1 MKVQRFLLIVAAAL
15 FVSIMLAAPFF
26 AVVSATPTQSVAF
39 SHPRIPFDQSG
50 GSSLNWAGYVVTGTT
65 GSVTD
70 VKGSFVVPSFTCS
83 SSGTYVALWAGIDG
97 YSSNT
102 VEQAGVLAE
111 CTSTGAAPVYATWY
125 EFYPAA
131 PVYVTSS
138 VPASGGDIVYVEVSY
153 LGNSGF
159 TATITSYSGTT
170 QLGSYTASGTV
181 SSAVE
186 TSAEWIVERPALCTG
201 AVCRLST
208 LANFETADYGLQYT
222 SLSNTNY
229 ATVSGT
235 TGSIGSF
242 PSSSVV
248 ALTMVSGGHHSQTL
262 ASPSSL
268 TDSGTSFIVSQPT
281 SSSGGGGHHGK
292 P

>member
-1 MKVQRFLLIVAAAL
+1 MKAQRLALISAVLIVSFMFVAPL
-15 FVSIMLAAPFF
+15 FTL
-26 AVVSATPTQSVAF
+26 VSATTTVPSVAF
-39 SHPRIPFDQSG
+39 SNPRVPVGQSSS
-50 GSSLNWAGYVVTGTT
+50 SSLNWAGYVVTGS
-65 GSVTD
+65 SVTD

-97 YSSNT
+97 YTSST

-111 CTSTGAAPVYATWY
+111 CTSTGAAPVYSTWY
-125 EFYPAA
+125 EFYPSA

-138 VPASGGDIVYVEVSY
+138 VPVSGGDNVYVEVSY
-153 LGNSGF
+153 SNGAF
-159 TATITSYSGTT
+159 IATITSYSGTT
-170 QLGSYTASGTV
+170 ELGTYTTSPITV
-181 SSAVE
+181 TGALE
-186 TSAEWIVERPALCTG
+186 TSAEWIVERPALCS
-201 AVCRLST
+201 AVICTLST
-208 LANFETADYGLQYT
+208 LANFGTASYGLQYT
-222 SLSNTNY
+222 SQSNTNY

-242 PSSSVV
+242 SSVV

-268 TDSGTSFIVSQPT
+268 TDSGTSFTVSQPST
-281 SSSGGGGHHGK
+281 SSGGGGHHGK